1 VVANMTSRLAFQLLQ
16 NDSDA
21 RLVMHMHG
29 AGGTVGSGYRVPNY
43 RALSAGD
50 PKKIHVLT
58 FDYRGFG
65 YSTGTPSEKRLITD
79 AISVIDWAIN
89 VAHIPPSRI
98 LIFGQFMGTAV
109 TIAVSNHLARQ
120 LDPIVFAGAILVA
133 PFTDV
138 VTLVLT
144 YRVAG
149 IIPIL
154 SPVAHFPILFTYLK
168 TFIQDQ
174 WLSAARLTQYVR
186 ANEVN
191 RQPYYL
197 NIIHAKDDY
206 DIPWHHSSLLFWHA
220 VNASILNGISYETLE
235 LKKKQAK
242 RGLGAAGSSMEWRT
256 ANGMLREDI
265 LKYGFHD
272 VIMGFPVITMTIM
285 HAFETRDSIRPF
297 I

>member
-1 VVANMTSRLAFQLLQ
+1 MVQKFKYSPDVWFHEKPSELIQQMVNNYMSGISCLMNYIANMTSRLAFQLLQ

-65 YSTGTPSEKRLITD
+65 YSTGTPSEKVLITD

-89 VAHIPPSRI
+89 VAHIPP
-98 LIFGQFMGTAV
+98 F
-109 TIAVSNHLARQ
+109 
-120 LDPIVFAGAILVA
+120 
-133 PFTDV
+133 
-138 VTLVLT
+138 
-144 YRVAG
+144 
-149 IIPIL
+149 
-154 SPVAHFPILFTYLK
+154 AHFSILFNYLK

-174 WLSAARLTQYVR
+174 WLSADRLTQYVR
-186 ANEVN
+186 ANEAN

-220 VNASILNGISYETLE
+220 VNASILNGISYEALE
-235 LKKKQAK
+235 LKKEQAK
-242 RGLGAAGSSMEWRT
+242 RDLGVAGSSMEWRT

-265 LKYGFHD
+265 LKYDFHD
-272 VIMGFPVITMTIM
+272 VIMGFPVITMAIM
-285 HAFETRDSIRPF
+285 RTFETHDSIKPF